1 MSESMRAVIWQ
12 GPSSMAMAEVPLPE
26 MRSEDVLIKV
36 DAASIC
42 GSDLAGFTGRMGNRF
57 PGQIMGH
64 EISGTVVGVSSAA
77 HDNLLGATVCV
88 NPLETCGRC
97 RACTSGRPQQCDDV
111 HLVGVHRHGGF
122 AEFVAVRASN
132 LLPSPVGVPQS
143 LSCLVEPLA
152 HAFHD
157 VRVATSDGQ
166 PEDLLLIGAGSI
178 GIFALL
184 AAKASG
190 LPSLTV
196 IEPDPGRRSLAAALG
211 ATAVADAEELD
222 GRSFDAVIEGVGLE
236 STRRTAV
243 ERVRRGGTVALVGL
257 AQPISEFG
265 FMASIVREVV
275 LRGAFA
281 YTSEDFHDA
290 RAYLSDP
297 GLPPQVKID
306 VVPLE
311 AAPEVFTTLA
321 AGPQSSL
328 KTILNPSLTPA

>member
-1 MSESMRAVIWQ
+1 MTESMHAVVWQ
-12 GPSSMAMAEVPLPE
+12 GPGSMSMAEVPLPE
-26 MRSEDVLIKV
+26 LRPDDVLVKV

-42 GSDLAGFTGRMGNRF
+42 GSDLSGFKGTMGNRF

-64 EISGTVVGVSSAA
+64 EISGTVVGVASTA
-77 HDNLLGATVCV
+77 HDHLLGTAVCV

-97 RACTSGRPQQCDDV
+97 RACTTGRPQQCDEV

-122 AEFVAVRASN
+122 AEFVAVRAAN
-132 LLPSPVGVPQS
+132 LVPSPDGVPQS

-157 VRVATSDGQ
+157 VRVAASDGV

-184 AAKASG
+184 AAQASG
-190 LPSLTV
+190 IPSLTV
-196 IEPDPGRRSLAAALG
+196 IEPDSGRRSLAAALG

-222 GRSFDAVIEGVGLE
+222 GHRFDAVIEGVGLE
-236 STRRTAV
+236 STRRIAV
-243 ERVRRGGTVALVGL
+243 DRVRRGGTVALVGL
-257 AQPISEFG
+257 AQPSSEFG
-265 FMASIVREVV
+265 FMTSIVREVV

-281 YTSEDFHDA
+281 STPQDFADA

-297 GLPPQVKID
+297 GLPPQIQVD

-311 AAPEVFTTLA
+311 SAPDVFTRLA
-321 AGPQSSL
+321 AGPQASL
-328 KTILNPSLTPA
+328 KTVLTPVSTLS

>member
-1 MSESMRAVIWQ
+1 MTESMRAVVWQ
-12 GPSSMAMAEVPLPE
+12 GPSSMEMAEVPRPDLRPD
-26 MRSEDVLIKV
+26 DVLVQV

-42 GSDLAGFTGRMGNRF
+42 GSDLSGFKGTMGNRF

-64 EISGTVVGVSSAA
+64 EIAGTVVRVASGI
-77 HDNLLGATVCV
+77 HDHLLGAAVCV
-88 NPLETCGRC
+88 NPLEACGHC
-97 RACTSGRPQQCDDV
+97 RACATARPQQCDDV
-111 HLVGVHRHGGF
+111 HLVGVHGHGGF

-132 LLPSPVGVPQS
+132 VLPSPSGVPQS

-157 VRVATSDGQ
+157 VRVATSEAR

-184 AAKASG
+184 AAQASG
-190 LPSLTV
+190 FASLTV
-196 IEPDPGRRSLAAALG
+196 IEPDPGRRSLAEALG
-211 ATAVADAEELD
+211 ANAVAEAQELD
-222 GRSFDAVIEGVGLE
+222 GQRFDAVIEGVGLE

-243 ERVRRGGTVALVGL
+243 ERVRRGGTVTLVGL
-257 AQPISEFG
+257 AQPSSEFG

-281 YTSEDFHDA
+281 YTHEDFDLA

-297 GLPPQVKID
+297 GLPAQIKVD

-311 AAPEVFTTLA
+311 AAPDVFTTLA

-328 KTILNPSLTPA
+328 KTILSPSLIPA

>member
-1 MSESMRAVIWQ
+1 MSESMRALIWQ

-26 MRSEDVLIKV
+26 LRPEDVLVKV

-42 GSDLAGFTGRMGNRF
+42 GSDLAGFTGKMGNRF

-64 EISGTVVGVSSAA
+64 EISGTVVGVASAA
-77 HDNLLGATVCV
+77 HDNLLGTAVCV
-88 NPLETCGRC
+88 NPLETCGHC
-97 RACTSGRPQQCDDV
+97 RACVTGRPQQCDHA

-122 AEFVAVRASN
+122 AEFVAIRASN
-132 LLPSPVGVPQS
+132 VLPSPIGVPQA

-157 VRVATSDGQ
+157 VRVATSDGP

-184 AAKASG
+184 AAQASG
-190 LPSLTV
+190 VASLTV
-196 IEPDPGRRSLAAALG
+196 IEPDPGRRSLATALG

-222 GRSFDAVIEGVGLE
+222 DRYFDAVIEGVGLE
-236 STRRTAV
+236 ATRRTAV

-281 YTSEDFHDA
+281 YTSKDFDDA

-311 AAPEVFTTLA
+311 AAPDVFTALA

-328 KTILNPSLTPA
+328 KTILNPSSTPA

>member
-12 GPSSMAMAEVPLPE
+12 GPSSMAMADVPLPE
-26 MRSEDVLIKV
+26 LRPEDVLIKV

-42 GSDLAGFTGRMGNRF
+42 GSDLAGFTGKMGNRF

-64 EISGTVVGVSSAA
+64 EISGTVVEVASAA

-88 NPLETCGRC
+88 NPLETCGHC
-97 RACTSGRPQQCDDV
+97 RACTTGRPQQCDDV

-132 LLPSPVGVPQS
+132 LLPSPVGVPQA

-157 VRVATSDGQ
+157 VRVATNDGQ
-166 PEDLLLIGAGSI
+166 PEDLLLIGAG
-178 GIFALL
+178 
-184 AAKASG
+184 SG

-196 IEPDPGRRSLAAALG
+196 IEPDPGRRSLAAELG

-281 YTSEDFHDA
+281 YTSEDFDDA

-328 KTILNPSLTPA
+328 KTILNPSSIPA